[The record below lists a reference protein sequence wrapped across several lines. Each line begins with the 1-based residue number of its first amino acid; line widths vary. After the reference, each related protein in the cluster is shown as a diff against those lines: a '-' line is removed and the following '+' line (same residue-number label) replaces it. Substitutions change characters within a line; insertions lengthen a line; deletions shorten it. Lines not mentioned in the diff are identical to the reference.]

1 VKSFH
6 ESHNVVSF
14 FSSLIVNVLSAVS
27 PSFVETV
34 ALSMKNPC
42 DVSARVM
49 SRISPGRSGAMTRT
63 DAVNE
68 STTLTER
75 DARSLFILGV
85 KDFVFRVGKRSEVR
99 FS

>member
-1 VKSFH
+1 
-6 ESHNVVSF
+6 
-14 FSSLIVNVLSAVS
+14 
-27 PSFVETV
+27 
-34 ALSMKNPC
+34 
-42 DVSARVM
+42 
-49 SRISPGRSGAMTRT
+49 MTRT